1 MTATL
6 HAFADDAAPA
16 SRLAAALGIACV
28 GLDSHRF
35 PDGEHRVTAGKTT
48 PTALLYR
55 TLTDPDA
62 KLVELLL
69 AADALRRRGA
79 TRLVLVAPY
88 LPYMRQDTEFAPGDA
103 VSQKVI
109 ARLLASAFDAVL
121 TVDPHLH
128 RTPDLASVLPGA
140 VTVSAAA
147 TIAQAL
153 HGMLPAETM
162 LIGPDAES
170 RPWVAAIARP
180 LGLDFIVAT
189 KQRHG
194 DRSVTITLP
203 PIGTRPALLVDDMLS
218 SGGTLIAC
226 AQQLRATGATLAGAA
241 VTHCLASAED
251 LSRLAAAGITP
262 LIACDSIPSPAATIS
277 LAPALADALRQHNLA

>member
-16 SRLAAALGIACV
+16 GRLAAALGIRLVTLA
-28 GLDSHRF
+28 SHCF
-35 PDGEHRVTAGKTT
+35 PDGEHRVTAAETT
-48 PTALLYR
+48 PTALVYR
-55 TLTDPDA
+55 SLADPDA

-88 LPYMRQDTEFAPGDA
+88 LPYMRQDTEFAPGES
-103 VSQKVI
+103 VSQQVI
-109 ARLLASAFDAVL
+109 ARLLAGAFDAVV

-147 TIAQAL
+147 TIANAL
-153 HGMLPAETM
+153 HGKLPAETV

-170 RPWVAAIARP
+170 RPWVAAVAEP
-180 LGLDFIVAT
+180 LGLEYRVAT

-203 PIGTRPALLVDDMLS
+203 PIAPRPALLVDDLLS
-218 SGGTLIAC
+218 SGVTLIAC
-226 AQQLRATGATLAGAA
+226 AQQLRAAGATLAGAA
-241 VTHCLASAED
+241 VTHCLASADD
-251 LSRLAAAGITP
+251 LASLAAAGVTP
-262 LIACDSIPSPAATIS
+262 LIACDSIPGPAATIS
-277 LAPALADALRQHNLA
+277 LAPALAAAIRQHGLG